1 LTLSSLVYGEKQSE
15 HIYDSDMV
23 FVRLDLSSGGVEPVA
38 VSESN
43 ISMDI
48 SALSIHAAAVGEP
61 KFSRVTNYNMWDYY
75 QFTINLRGPAVKLY
89 ILDQMIMDIRNP
101 ELFKLLRIAISD
113 SGRGSGDSLDSR
125 DHRRSIRSRE

>member
-1 LTLSSLVYGEKQSE
+1 
-15 HIYDSDMV
+15 MV